1 MSLVNLFKRKAS
13 KKQTESEK
21 IRYERMKSS
30 ATSPNTLKYTSL
42 YENGLMHI
50 VEHEY
55 SRMVELGD
63 LSYRVADEEEKL
75 AIVVSYAE
83 ALNSLDKN
91 SNYQLFVVNKRID
104 DSMIDNFLLPYQED
118 KNDKYRKEINNMI
131 EENYTLEQKNFET
144 KQYAVFTTKANAPKQ
159 AESQLSATILNFSK
173 KFNATGVDLSFT
185 DLDGIERL
193 KQFHNL
199 LRPKQFFRMKYSDLA
214 LTGLTTKSFIAPNR
228 IKFFDDYFMID
239 NYCARVLYI
248 RQYPQ
253 RLEDVLIKDL
263 CASEHELCIS
273 IHARPY
279 DPIEFRKAT
288 NTKLM
293 LNKRAIAREQKENL
307 KSGLSEDMVSGVT
320 SEVRRNIEELLHDM
334 KENSQKMFSGMFT
347 VLLMEEDKDKLEEA
361 TKNIHSVVRSHGIH
375 FEVAYKMQEEAL
387 NTILPIGKAY
397 LDVESNYVRDMTTN
411 NLATQVPFSTVDLQD
426 NTGQYLGKNQ
436 LSRNIITVNR
446 KNLNTPS
453 GLIFGSSGSGKGMT
467 TKWSIISTLLSNKND
482 KFIIVD
488 PENEYA
494 KIGREFGA
502 EILDIYPGSK
512 HHLNILDMADKG
524 LLQEEDKHVDLIKEK
539 ANLLSSLFESLLKEY
554 TDIEA
559 SIVDRVTRE
568 VYEKYENPTLVEWYY
583 TLKNQPEELAEELA
597 LKVEPYTVG
606 GQDIFAHETNID
618 LSDKFVIFN
627 IKRLDEKLKPFAMK
641 VILDQIWNQV
651 VQNQGKVTTWLFFD
665 ELQLNFDSIEN
676 SRWFMKLWSRVRKY
690 GAIPT
695 GITQNIATLLEDSEG
710 RKMLSNSEFFVLLR
724 QKKVDL
730 DSLRNV
736 LNIPETLLQYVG
748 ERVPQGTGLISSG
761 GVVVPFENIISK
773 DTELYRLMETDA

>member
-1 MSLVNLFKRKAS
+1 MNLFKRKAS

-21 IRYERMKSS
+21 LRYERMIAS

-131 EENYTLEQKNFET
+131 EANYTLEQKNFET
-144 KQYAVFTTKANAPKQ
+144 KQYAIFTTKANAPKQ

-173 KFNATGVDLSFT
+173 KFNSTGVDLSFT

-199 LRPKQFFRMKYSDLA
+199 LRPKQFFRMKYSDLV

-239 NYCARVLYI
+239 NNCARVLYI

-263 CASEHELCIS
+263 CDSEHELCIS

-288 NTKLM
+288 STKLM

-307 KSGLSEDMVSGVT
+307 KSGLSEDMISGVT

-334 KENSQKMFSGMFT
+334 KENSQKMFSGIFA
-347 VLLMEEDKDKLEEA
+347 VLLMEEDKEKLEEA
-361 TKNIHSVVRSHGIH
+361 TKNIHAVVRNHGIH

-411 NLATQVPFSTVDLQD
+411 NLATQVPFSTLDLQD

-482 KFIIVD
+482 KFLIVD

-502 EILDIYPGSK
+502 EILDIYPGSQ

-641 VILDQIWNQV
+641 VILDQIWNQI

-665 ELQLNFDSIEN
+665 ELQLNFDSVEN

-730 DSLRNV
+730 DSLQNV
-736 LNIPETLLQYVG
+736 MSIPSTLLQYVG
-748 ERVPQGTGLISSG
+748 ERVPQGTGLIS
-761 GVVVPFENIISK
+761 
-773 DTELYRLMETDA
+773 

>member
-1 MSLVNLFKRKAS
+1 MNLFKRKVS

-21 IRYERMKSS
+21 IRYERMIAS

-55 SRMVELGD
+55 SRMVKLGD
-63 LSYRVADEEEKL
+63 LSYRVADEEEKIK
-75 AIVVSYAE
+75 IVVSYVE
-83 ALNSLDKN
+83 ALNSLNKN

-118 KNDKYRKEINNMI
+118 KNDKFRKEINNII
-131 EENYTLEQKNFET
+131 EANYALEQKNFET
-144 KQYAVFTTKANAPKQ
+144 TQYAVFTTKANAPKQ
-159 AESQLSATILNFSK
+159 AESQLSSTILNFSK
-173 KFNATGVDLSFT
+173 KFNSSGVGLSFT
-185 DLDGIERL
+185 KLDGIERL

-248 RQYPQ
+248 REYPQ
-253 RLEDVLIKDL
+253 QLEDVLIKEL
-263 CASEHELCIS
+263 CESEHELCIS

-279 DPIEFRKAT
+279 NPVEFQKET
-288 NTKLM
+288 ITKLM
-293 LNKRAIAREQKENL
+293 LNKGEIAKEQKQNR
-307 KSGLSEDMVSGVT
+307 KRGLSEDMVSGVT
-320 SEVRRNIEELLHDM
+320 SEVGINIEELLYDM
-334 KENSQKMFSGMFT
+334 KANNQKMFSGIFA
-347 VLLMEEDKDKLEEA
+347 VFLMEEDKEKLEEA
-361 TKNIHSVVRSHGIH
+361 TNNINAVVSNHKIH

-397 LDVESNYVRDMTTN
+397 LDVESNYMRDMTTN
-411 NLATQVPFSTVDLQD
+411 NIATQVPFSTIDLQD

-446 KNLNTPS
+446 KKLNTPS
-453 GLIFGSSGSGKGMT
+453 GLIFGTSGTGKGMT

-482 KFIIVD
+482 IFRIVD
-488 PENEYA
+488 PEDEYA
-494 KIGREFGA
+494 KIGKEFGA
-502 EILDIYPGSK
+502 TILDIYAGSK
-512 HHLNILDMADKG
+512 HHLNILDMADKR
-524 LLQEEDKHVDLIKEK
+524 LLQGEDKYVDLVKEK

-559 SIVDRVTRE
+559 SIVDRVTRK
-568 VYEKYENPTLVEWYY
+568 VYEKYENPTLVEWYD
-583 TLKNQPEELAEELA
+583 TLKNQPEEIAEKLA

-606 GQDIFAHETNID
+606 GQDIFAHKTNID
-618 LSDKFVIFN
+618 LNDKFVIFN

-665 ELQLNFDSIEN
+665 ELQLNFDSTEN
-676 SRWFMKLWSRVRKY
+676 SEWFMKLWSRVRKY

-695 GITQNIATLLEDSEG
+695 GITQNIETLLENSDG
-710 RKMLSNSEFFVLLR
+710 RKILSNSEFFVLLR

-730 DSLRNV
+730 DSLLNV
-736 LNIPETLLQYVG
+736 MNIPDNLLKYVEET
-748 ERVPQGTGLISSG
+748 VPKGTGLISSG
-761 GVVVPFENIISK
+761 GVVVPFENIIPD
-773 DTELYRLMETDA
+773 DTELFRLMNTDA

>member
-1 MSLVNLFKRKAS
+1 
-13 KKQTESEK
+13 
-21 IRYERMKSS
+21 
-30 ATSPNTLKYTSL
+30 
-42 YENGLMHI
+42 
-50 VEHEY
+50 
-55 SRMVELGD
+55 
-63 LSYRVADEEEKL
+63 
-75 AIVVSYAE
+75 
-83 ALNSLDKN
+83 
-91 SNYQLFVVNKRID
+91 
-104 DSMIDNFLLPYQED
+104 
-118 KNDKYRKEINNMI
+118 
-131 EENYTLEQKNFET
+131 
-144 KQYAVFTTKANAPKQ
+144 
-159 AESQLSATILNFSK
+159 
-173 KFNATGVDLSFT
+173 
-185 DLDGIERL
+185 
-193 KQFHNL
+193 
-199 LRPKQFFRMKYSDLA
+199 
-214 LTGLTTKSFIAPNR
+214 
-228 IKFFDDYFMID
+228 
-239 NYCARVLYI
+239 
-248 RQYPQ
+248 
-253 RLEDVLIKDL
+253 
-263 CASEHELCIS
+263 
-273 IHARPY
+273 
-279 DPIEFRKAT
+279 
-288 NTKLM
+288 
-293 LNKRAIAREQKENL
+293 
-307 KSGLSEDMVSGVT
+307 
-320 SEVRRNIEELLHDM
+320 M

-724 QKKVDL
+724 QKKVDI

-736 LNIPETLLQYVG
+736 LNIPEPLLQYVG

>member
-1 MSLVNLFKRKAS
+1 MNLFKRKAS

-21 IRYERMKSS
+21 LRYERMIAS

-131 EENYTLEQKNFET
+131 EANYTLEQKNFET
-144 KQYAVFTTKANAPKQ
+144 KQYAIFTTKANAPKQ

-173 KFNATGVDLSFT
+173 KFNSTGVDLSFT

-239 NYCARVLYI
+239 NNCARVLYI

-263 CASEHELCIS
+263 CDSEHELCIS

-288 NTKLM
+288 STKLM

-307 KSGLSEDMVSGVT
+307 KSGLSEDMISGVT

-334 KENSQKMFSGMFT
+334 KENSQKMFSGIFA
-347 VLLMEEDKDKLEEA
+347 VLLMEEDKEKLEEA
-361 TKNIHSVVRSHGIH
+361 TKNIHAVVRNHGIH

-411 NLATQVPFSTVDLQD
+411 NLATQVPFSTLDLQD

-482 KFIIVD
+482 KFLIVD

-502 EILDIYPGSK
+502 EILDIYPGSQ

-641 VILDQIWNQV
+641 VILDQIWNQI

-665 ELQLNFDSIEN
+665 ELQLNFDSVEN

-730 DSLRNV
+730 DSLQNV
-736 LNIPETLLQYVG
+736 MSIPSTLLQYVG

-761 GVVVPFENIISK
+761 GVIVPFENIISK
-773 DTELYRLMETDA
+773 DTALYSLMETDA

>member
-1 MSLVNLFKRKAS
+1 MNLFKRKVS

-21 IRYERMKSS
+21 IRYERMIAS

-131 EENYTLEQKNFET
+131 EANYTLEQKNFET

-173 KFNATGVDLSFT
+173 KFNSTGVDLSFT

-239 NYCARVLYI
+239 NNCARVLYI

-263 CASEHELCIS
+263 CDSEHELCIS

-288 NTKLM
+288 STKLM

-307 KSGLSEDMVSGVT
+307 KSGLSEDMISGVT

-334 KENSQKMFSGMFT
+334 KENSQKMFSGIFA
-347 VLLMEEDKDKLEEA
+347 VLLMEEDKEKLEEA
-361 TKNIHSVVRSHGIH
+361 TKNIHAVVRNHGIH

-411 NLATQVPFSTVDLQD
+411 NLATQVPFSTLDLQD

-467 TKWSIISTLLSNKND
+467 TKWSIISTLLNNKND
-482 KFIIVD
+482 KFLIVD

-502 EILDIYPGSK
+502 EILDIYPGSQ

-665 ELQLNFDSIEN
+665 ELQLNFDSVEN

-730 DSLRNV
+730 DSLQNV
-736 LNIPETLLQYVG
+736 MSIPSTLLQYVG

-761 GVVVPFENIISK
+761 GVIVPFENIISK
-773 DTELYRLMETDA
+773 DTALYRLMETDA

>member
-1 MSLVNLFKRKAS
+1 MNLFKRKVS

-21 IRYERMKSS
+21 LRYERMIAS
-30 ATSPNTLKYTSL
+30 ATSPNTIKYTSL

-131 EENYTLEQKNFET
+131 EANYTLEQKNFET

-173 KFNATGVDLSFT
+173 KFNSTGVDLSFT

-239 NYCARVLYI
+239 NNCARVLYI

-263 CASEHELCIS
+263 CDSEHELCIS

-288 NTKLM
+288 STKLM

-307 KSGLSEDMVSGVT
+307 KSGLSEDMISGVT

-334 KENSQKMFSGMFT
+334 KENSQKMFSGIFA
-347 VLLMEEDKDKLEEA
+347 VLLMEEDKEKLEEA
-361 TKNIHSVVRSHGIH
+361 TKNIHAVVRNHGIH

-411 NLATQVPFSTVDLQD
+411 NLATQVPFSTLDLQD

-482 KFIIVD
+482 KFLIVD

-502 EILDIYPGSK
+502 EILDIYPGSQ

-559 SIVDRVTRE
+559 SVVDRVTRE

-665 ELQLNFDSIEN
+665 ELQLNFDSVEN

-730 DSLRNV
+730 DSLQNV
-736 LNIPETLLQYVG
+736 MSIPSTLLQYVG

-761 GVVVPFENIISK
+761 GVIVPFENIISK
-773 DTELYRLMETDA
+773 DTALYSLMETDA

>member
-1 MSLVNLFKRKAS
+1 MNLFRRKAS

-21 IRYERMKSS
+21 IRYERMKAS

-104 DSMIDNFLLPYQED
+104 DSMIENFLLPYQED
-118 KNDKYRKEINNMI
+118 NNDKYRKEINNMI
-131 EENYTLEQKNFET
+131 EANYTLEQKNFET
-144 KQYAVFTTKANAPKQ
+144 KQFAVFTTKANAPKQ

-239 NYCARVLYI
+239 NHCARVLYI

-253 RLEDVLIKDL
+253 RLEDVLIKEL
-263 CASEHELCIS
+263 CSSEHELCIS

-361 TKNIHSVVRSHGIH
+361 TKDIHSVVRSHGIH

-494 KIGREFGA
+494 KIGKEFGA

-524 LLQEEDKHVDLIKEK
+524 LLQEEDRHVDLIKEK

-597 LKVEPYTVG
+597 LKVEPYTIG

-724 QKKVDL
+724 QKKVDI
-730 DSLRNV
+730 DSLQNV
-736 LNIPETLLQYVG
+736 LSIPETLLQYVG

>member
-1 MSLVNLFKRKAS
+1 MNLFKRKVS

-21 IRYERMKSS
+21 LRYERMIAS
-30 ATSPNTLKYTSL
+30 ATSPNTIKYTSL

-55 SRMVELGD
+55 SKMVELGD
-63 LSYRVADEEEKL
+63 LNYSVADEEEK
-75 AIVVSYAE
+75 IDTVVSYAE

-118 KNDKYRKEINNMI
+118 KNDKYRKEINNII
-131 EENYTLEQKNFET
+131 EANYMLEQKNFET
-144 KQYAVFTTKANAPKQ
+144 KQYAVFSTKANAPKQ
-159 AESQLSATILNFSK
+159 AESQLSSIILNFST
-173 KFNATGVDLSFT
+173 KFHSKSVNLTFT
-185 DLDGIERL
+185 NLDGVERL

-199 LRPKQFFRMKYSDLA
+199 LRPKQFFKMKYSDLA

-248 RQYPQ
+248 REYPQ
-253 RLEDVLIKDL
+253 QLEDVLIKNL
-263 CASEHELCIS
+263 CDSEHELCIS

-279 DPIEFRKAT
+279 NPTEFRKAT
-288 NTKLM
+288 TTKLM
-293 LNKRAIAREQKENL
+293 LNKRAIAKEQKENL
-307 KSGLSEDMVSGVT
+307 KSGLSEDMVSGVS
-320 SEVRRNIEELLHDM
+320 SEVKRNIEELFRDM
-334 KENSQKMFSGMFT
+334 KENKQKMFSGIFA
-347 VLLMEEDKDKLEEA
+347 VLLMEEDKEKLEET
-361 TKNIHSVVRSHGIH
+361 TKNIQAAVSHH
-375 FEVAYKMQEEAL
+375 EVYFDVAYKMQEEAL

-397 LDVESNYVRDMTTN
+397 LDVESNYMRDMTTN
-411 NLATQVPFSTVDLQD
+411 NIATQVPFSTIDLQD

-453 GLIFGSSGSGKGMT
+453 GLIFGTSGSGKGMT

-482 KFIIVD
+482 IFRIVD
-488 PENEYA
+488 PEDEYA
-494 KIGREFGA
+494 KIGKEFGA
-502 EILDIYPGSK
+502 TILDIYAGSE
-512 HHLNILDMADKG
+512 HHLNILDMADTG
-524 LLQEEDKHVDLIKEK
+524 LLQKEDKYVDLIKEK

-559 SIVDRVTRE
+559 SIVDRVTRK
-568 VYEKYENPTLVEWYY
+568 VYEKYENPTLVEWYHI
-583 TLKNQPEELAEELA
+583 LKEQPENIAEELA

-606 GQDIFAHETNID
+606 SQDIFSYKTNID
-618 LSDKFVIFN
+618 LNDKFVIFN

-665 ELQLNFDSIEN
+665 ELQLNFDSAEN
-676 SRWFMKLWSRVRKY
+676 SKWFMKLWSRVRKY

-695 GITQNIATLLEDSEG
+695 GITQNIETLLEDSEG

-724 QKKVDL
+724 QKKVDIE
-730 DSLRNV
+730 SLQSV
-736 LNIPETLLQYVG
+736 ISIPPNLLKYVG
-748 ERVPQGTGLISSG
+748 EKVPKGTGLISSG
-761 GVVVPFENIISK
+761 GVVVPFENIISE
-773 DTELYRLMETDA
+773 DTELFRLMETDA